1 MLWEGVA
8 LENLGIDRLDPAL
21 LAAADGLVGAVAAA
35 VETGASRV
43 EPSHLV
49 ITLARLP
56 GSEAAR
62 LFDRSGIPVE
72 AFVEA
77 LRATSPPRTG
87 LPPTEFTA
95 GTAAPETREL
105 LGALPAGAGER
116 HLLAAALARLEPAA
130 AELLVR
136 YGRVDLDRAIGELRA
151 EPAAPREVFGDDGR
165 LLPDRFSP
173 GARRVLAE
181 LTGLAARGG
190 GAEAAPLPTTLLLQ
204 AMAAVPNGLVE
215 QGCGFLG
222 HDVRALRTQLASL
235 TGNGAG
241 PSGAPGPA
249 TGARVT
255 LTRDGVHEPLARTLE
270 KAAAVT
276 AQRRGELVAERDL
289 LAALL
294 DTPVGLAAGFL
305 RGTRIDITR
314 LRRFADTLYQ
324 EHVPQEPEADALAE
338 MPPLHESLAWM
349 HERLVGR
356 ESVIERLTPSLE
368 MITRSLRRGVRLQDR
383 PLARFLFCGR
393 SGTGKT
399 LAARVLAKV
408 VYGSEDDVLFFE
420 MGQFNTKESMNNFI
434 GAAPGYVGFG
444 EGKLT
449 NGLRDNPRRV
459 LLFDEVEKADGRV
472 LDALLRLLDEG
483 QISDPAGPVRDA
495 RDSVIV
501 LTSNLGTTGPA
512 DGPDPYGYGAGEAS
526 DDAAHMRRIMEG
538 FFRPEFLNRIDE
550 VILFEAFRQDQLEAI
565 ALGGLRRQA
574 ARVGTQLGVE
584 LYWQQDVPARIA
596 ELAVLRRGQEAA
608 RGVNRYI
615 DGVFPP
621 LLRLL
626 DEADARGES
635 VARARIVVDGERLSV
650 VNGGG

>member
-21 LAAADGLVGAVAAA
+21 LAAADGLAGAVAAA
-35 VETGASRV
+35 VETGAARV

-49 ITLARLP
+49 IALARMP

-77 LRATSPPRTG
+77 LRAKSPPRTG
-87 LPPTEFTA
+87 LPPMALTA
-95 GTAAPETREL
+95 ATAAPATREL
-105 LGALPAGAGER
+105 LAALPAGAGER
-116 HLLAAALARLEPAA
+116 QLLAAALSGLEPAA
-130 AELLVR
+130 AELLVE
-136 YGRVDLDRAIGELRA
+136 YGRVDLDRAIAGLRA

-173 GARRVLAE
+173 GARRVLAVLAE
-181 LTGLAARGG
+181 LAAQGS

-215 QGCGFLG
+215 QGCAFLG
-222 HDVRALRTQLASL
+222 HDVRALRTQLVSL

-241 PSGAPGPA
+241 PSGVPGPA
-249 TGARVT
+249 GARPA
-255 LTRDGVHEPLARTLE
+255 LSRDGVHEPLARTLE
-270 KAAAVT
+270 KAAAVA
-276 AQRRGELVAERDL
+276 AQRRGEPVAERDL

-305 RGTRIDITR
+305 RGTRIDLTR

-324 EHVPQEPEADALAE
+324 EHVPQESEGDSRAD

-368 MITRSLRRGVRLQDR
+368 MITRSLRRGLRLQDR

-512 DGPDPYGYGAGEAS
+512 GGPGPYGAGEDP

-574 ARVGTQLGVE
+574 AQVGTQLGVE

-596 ELAVLRRGQEAA
+596 ELAVTRRGQEAA

-635 VARARIVVDGERLSV
+635 VERARIVVDGERLSV
-650 VNGGG
+650 VNAGG

>member
-21 LAAADGLVGAVAAA
+21 LAAADGLAGAVAAA
-35 VETGASRV
+35 VETGAARV

-77 LRATSPPRTG
+77 LRAKSPPRTG
-87 LPPTEFTA
+87 LPPTALTA
-95 GTAAPETREL
+95 GTAAPATREL
-105 LGALPAGAGER
+105 LAALPAGAGER

-130 AELLVR
+130 AELLVE
-136 YGRVDLDRAIGELRA
+136 YGRVDLDRAIGELCA

-173 GARRVLAE
+173 GTRRVLTE
-181 LTGLAARGG
+181 LAGLAARGG
-190 GAEAAPLPTTLLLQ
+190 GAEAAPLPTTLLLR

-222 HDVRALRTQLASL
+222 HDVRALRTQLVSL
-235 TGNGAG
+235 TGNGAP
-241 PSGAPGPA
+241 PSGAPGPS
-249 TGARVT
+249 GARVA
-255 LTRDGVHEPLARTLE
+255 LSREGVHEPLARTLE

-276 AQRRGELVAERDL
+276 AQRRGELIAERDL

-324 EHVPQEPEADALAE
+324 EHVPQEPDADSRAD

-368 MITRSLRRGVRLQDR
+368 MITRSLRRGLRLQDR

-501 LTSNLGTTGPA
+501 LTSNLGSTGPA
-512 DGPDPYGYGAGEAS
+512 GGPEPYGAGEGP

-574 ARVGTQLGVE
+574 AQVGTQLGVE

-596 ELAVLRRGQEAA
+596 ELAVTRRGQEAA

-635 VARARIVVDGERLSV
+635 VERARIVVDGERLSV
-650 VNGGG
+650 VNAGG